1 MRAYSLDLRERIVRS
16 VEGGMSKANAAR
28 TFEVCLNTVKRLV
41 DQHQETGSLAPKPKP
56 GRPRRVGKD
65 REPELIAIVNAN
77 PDATLDEYCQEL
89 ASGQEIVISESTMC
103 RMLQRVGLSRKK
115 KRR

>member
-1 MRAYSLDLRERIVRS
+1 MRAYSLDLRERIVRA

-28 TFEVCLNTVKRLV
+28 TFQICLNTVKRLV

-65 REPELIAIVNAN
+65 KEPELIAMVDAH
-77 PDATLDEYCQEL
+77 PDATLAEYCQEL
-89 ASGQEIVISESTMC
+89 ASSLGIVVSESTMC
-103 RMLQRVGLSRKK
+103 RMLQDVRQSRKK